1 MKSALRNSSLMI
13 MTMITITIAIAIAII
28 TIIIL
33 IIVTIIIIII
43 IIIIIT
49 ILMQTIVSV
58 TKFLIVIG
66 YLCTYLSR
74 NRRTITWVS
83 NYRCPI

>member
-43 IIIIIT
+43 IT

-66 YLCTYLSR
+66 SLCTYLSR